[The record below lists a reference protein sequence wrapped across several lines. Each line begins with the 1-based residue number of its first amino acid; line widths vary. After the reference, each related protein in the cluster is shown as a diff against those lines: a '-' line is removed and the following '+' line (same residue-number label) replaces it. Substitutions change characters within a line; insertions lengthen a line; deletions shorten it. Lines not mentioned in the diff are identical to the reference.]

1 MADLTRN
8 FTLGRG
14 KLYLAPFKTGT
25 KLPDG
30 FLYIGNTPSLN
41 MTSNQQD
48 LVHYDADHGIKQ
60 PDESVLLQLDR
71 TIAVEADNI
80 NYANL
85 AKYLLG
91 STTEIT
97 TTAATVAAESHLAVH
112 PGASYLL
119 GQSADVPAGLR
130 GLGSVTTVTNDA
142 GAPVVYDVDDD
153 FTFDLAAGTITVVD
167 GGAII
172 DGTNLRVTYTTLAQT
187 FTQVVSGEIEF
198 QGAMLFVADNPAG
211 ENINHLFTFV
221 RFAPDGD
228 YALKGDTW
236 QIMKFKATSLLPQ
249 DGRAAWYAN
258 GVVQTA

>member
-14 KLYLAPFKTGT
+14 KLFLAPFKPGT

-48 LVHYDADHGIKQ
+48 LIHYNADAGIKQ

-71 TIAVEADNI
+71 TIAVEADNV

-91 STTEIT
+91 STADIT
-97 TTAATVAAESHLAVH
+97 TTAATVAAEPILAVH
-112 PGASYLL
+112 PGATYLL
-119 GQSADVPAGLR
+119 GQSADLPAGLR
-130 GLGSVTTVTNDA
+130 GLGSVTVVADA
-142 GAPVVYDVDDD
+142 VPTTYDVDDD
-153 FTFDLAAGTITVVD
+153 YTFDLAAGTITIVE
-167 GGAII
+167 GGAI
-172 DGTNLRVTYTTLAQT
+172 DEGTNLLVTYTTLAQT
-187 FTQVVSGEIEF
+187 FTQVVSGETEF
-198 QGAMLFVADNPAG
+198 QGAMLFVANNPAG

-236 QIMKFKATSLLPQ
+236 QIMKFKATSLLPE